1 MVNIS
6 HADMFHVKQF
16 ALLLLLG
23 LPFFGFAQGTVKIEK
38 KNFIINR
45 EKDPGVEKFLSGFS
59 ELEKLDPLEQE
70 SFYWINLLRKDPAA
84 FSQNY
89 LEPFVEQF
97 PELKDSYV
105 KSLKKELRE
114 SPPLGMI
121 APSSTVQK
129 ESDRH
134 AVDLAKRLK
143 RISHESSNGRSFS
156 QRMADA
162 GIKRC
167 AGENVFEGE
176 ADALQ
181 ALLLLLIDQDVPN
194 LGHRKALL
202 NPAFTIM
209 GISAEPT
216 SDSVHFIVQLFSCQ

>member
-1 MVNIS
+1 
-6 HADMFHVKQF
+6 MFHVKQF
-16 ALLLLLG
+16 ALFLFLT
-23 LPFFGFAQGTVKIEK
+23 LPFFGYAQGTVVMEK
-38 KNFIINR
+38 KDFIFNR
-45 EKDPGVEKFLSGFS
+45 EKDPGVEKFLSGFP

-84 FSQNY
+84 FSQHY

-105 KSLKKELRE
+105 RSLKKELRE

-121 APSSTVQK
+121 APAAIVQK
-129 ESDRH
+129 EADRH
-134 AVDLAKRLK
+134 ANDLAKRLK
-143 RISHESSNGRSFS
+143 KISHETSSGRSFS

-181 ALLLLLIDQDVPN
+181 ALLLLLIDQGVPN

-202 NPAFTIM
+202 NPSFNIM
-209 GISAEPT
+209 GVSAEPT